1 MFTCQ
6 QCDSEKTIKL
16 MVRHRR
22 IVSCCAL
29 LVAGATLLA
38 AGVVP
43 RAVAQT
49 STVPART
56 ILQDFAGIEELQS
69 RFDRESDNVR
79 IVLLL
84 SPT

>member
-1 MFTCQ
+1 MFARQ
-6 QCDSEKTIKL
+6 QRNTEEAIKL

-22 IVSCCAL
+22 IGSCHAL
-29 LVAGATLLA
+29 LVAAATLLA

-69 RFDRESDNVR
+69 RFDRESDKVR